1 MMDGSVA
8 PWANRTAGGVARLVH
23 FEQHP
28 QGDPMKPAKLSLL
41 IATVAALPAL
51 ALAQHSH
58 GGGGGGGGHTEQPT
72 EHEKHQRPAPAAPAP
87 GLRPLGSARPIEV
100 LVVYYG
106 FSPAEIRADQGEEI
120 ELGLRRSAE
129 ALCVNGLTIP
139 GRQEAVRLPLGETI
153 PVTLK
158 LDRAETLWL
167 QCKDEKTKVA
177 IVVAPRCS
185 PPAGGGACSP

>member
-1 MMDGSVA
+1 M
-8 PWANRTAGGVARLVH
+8 N
-23 FEQHP
+23 
-28 QGDPMKPAKLSLL
+28 
-41 IATVAALPAL
+41 
-51 ALAQHSH
+51 
-58 GGGGGGGGHTEQPT
+58 
-72 EHEKHQRPAPAAPAP
+72 
-87 GLRPLGSARPIEV
+87 
-100 LVVYYG
+100 
-106 FSPAEIRADQGEEI
+106 QGEEV
-120 ELGLRRSAE
+120 EFRLRRSAE
-129 ALCVNGLTIP
+129 ELCVSGLTIP